1 MIRPFSKEFR
11 DTYKKAYKL
20 YEKGEWLE
28 AKLLFEKTLTMVTYK
43 SKDPEAPDPLSD
55 NLLKYM
61 EEHNWKP
68 PKDFRGWKD
77 VDA

>member
-43 SKDPEAPDPLSD
+43 SKDPEAPDPLQTI
-55 NLLKYM
+55 Y
-61 EEHNWKP
+61 
-68 PKDFRGWKD
+68 
-77 VDA
+77 